1 MIILLR
7 SLAFNVLF
15 YLNTLLFLI
24 AALPTFFMPYRAIVE
39 VAKSWGRV
47 NLVLL
52 RVVAGIKYEVR
63 GLEKLPPGPLIVASK
78 HQSAWE
84 TFALLPLLDNPVFI
98 LKRELQWIPVFGWL
112 TIKGRMVPVDRGG
125 GSQALAAMIE
135 SARAS
140 SSPTI
145 ASSSFFPKA
154 RGARRAPS
162 RATRF
167 GVAHLYAAEGVPCV
181 PIALNSGLFW
191 PRRSLRRFP
200 GTVVAEILDPIA
212 PGLDKDTFF
221 ARLQNDIEAA
231 TARLI
236 AEGRA
241 KMGQRRLAR
250 RPNS

>member
-1 MIILLR
+1 M
-7 SLAFNVLF
+7 
-15 YLNTLLFLI
+15 
-24 AALPTFFMPYRAIVE
+24 
-39 VAKSWGRV
+39 AKTWGRV
-47 NLVLL
+47 SVWLL
-52 RVVAGIKYEVR
+52 RVVCGTRVEWR
-63 GLEKLPPGPLIVASK
+63 GLEKLPPGGYLVASK
-78 HQSAWE
+78 HQSIWE
-84 TFALLPLLDNPVFI
+84 TFALLPLFREPTFI

-135 SARAS
+135 RARTELAHNRQL
-140 SSPTI
+140 I
-145 ASSSFFPKA
+145 IFPEGTRRPA
-154 RGARRAPS
+154 GAEPRYKI
-162 RATRF
+162 
-167 GVAHLYAAEGVPCV
+167 GVVHLYAAEGVPCV

-212 PGLDKDTFF
+212 PGLDKDAFF

-241 KMGQRRLAR
+241 KMGGG
-250 RPNS
+250 